1 MGGVR
6 GTFMEILAERLR
18 LLRKER
24 KLTQEEFARF
34 MGLSTGGYQRY
45 ELNEREPSA
54 SQIVDFSK
62 YFDVSADFL
71 LGLSDQR

>member
-1 MGGVR
+1 
-6 GTFMEILAERLR
+6 MEILAERLR

-71 LGLSDQR
+71 PGLSDQR

>member
-1 MGGVR
+1 
-6 GTFMEILAERLR
+6 MEILAERLR

-34 MGLSTGGYQRY
+34 MGLSTGCYQRY